1 MLHEVDPV
9 PSVCVTPGVDD
20 DVAGREGQR
29 VKPVVGP
36 PESPASEEVVDLQL
50 ASVLVI
56 WELAADL
63 AARLNILQ
71 VSSQRN

>member
-9 PSVCVTPGVDD
+9 PPVRVTPGVDD
-20 DVAGREGQR
+20 DVAGREGER
-29 VKPVVGP
+29 VEPVVGP
-36 PESPASEEVVDLQL
+36 PESPASEEVVDFQL

-63 AARLNILQ
+63 TAQIFLNNLITF
-71 VSSQRN
+71 